1 MKFRR
6 KEFQSEMVKGLIS
19 RRTLTGYK
27 IDPERVRSLTATIWD
42 GKIQDKQEVISVVNR
57 LMRNNET
64 FGEISNRISIIVISI
79 ITPIC
84 AGMAYGLHSCIPRI
98 RGDDSTRYIGFPP
111 EFFYPGN
118 GINDVIGRELMHNEQ
133 IFSMVVGASAPIV
146 LYGAFKLAR
155 LIRKEMLDPFFNMF
169 YLGKLDKI
177 FVKQLERIKQTAA
190 SNKTMD

>member
-6 KEFQSEMVKGLIS
+6 EFQSETVRGLIF

-27 IDPERVRSLTATIWD
+27 LDPERVRSLTATIWD

-57 LMRNNET
+57 LMQDNET
-64 FGEISNRISIIVISI
+64 FGEISNRVGIIAISIV
-79 ITPIC
+79 TPIC
-84 AGMAYGLHSCIPRI
+84 AGMTYGLHSCIPRT
-98 RGDDSTRYIGFPP
+98 RGGDGTRYIGFPP

-118 GINDVIGRELMHNEQ
+118 GINDVIGREFMHNEQ

-155 LIRKEMLDPFFNMF
+155 LIRKGIFDPFFNMF
-169 YLGKLDKI
+169 YLGRLDKI
-177 FVKQLERIKQTAA
+177 FVKQLGRIRQTAA